1 MENRNNGDKKLLKFL
16 GKVAIGVVASTILT
30 PPVALYL
37 GSVTYGTS
45 KCLEY
50 MVEEEDQ
57 ETCRFIS
64 SCAIDVA
71 TGGLIDCAVG
81 TKVISLISQETK
93 LIGHTTSKE
102 IAQHGATD
110 VAKELIKSGKKIS
123 KSQRNLEFIRKTKE
137 LCSTALE
144 LTEQLYHKK
153 HLDKGINYLE
163 SCEVC
168 NE

>member
-1 MENRNNGDKKLLKFL
+1 MENNNDQKLLKFV
-16 GKVAIGVVASTILT
+16 GRIAIGVVASAILT

-57 ETCRFIS
+57 EACRFIS
-64 SCAIDVA
+64 SCAMDVA

-81 TKVISLISQETK
+81 TKAVSLISQETK
-93 LIGHTTSKE
+93 LIGHTASKE
-102 IAQHGATD
+102 IAQHGMTEI
-110 VAKELIKSGKKIS
+110 AKELIKSGKKIS

-144 LTEQLYHKK
+144 LKYQIRHKK
-153 HLDKGINYLE
+153 HLDNGINYLE